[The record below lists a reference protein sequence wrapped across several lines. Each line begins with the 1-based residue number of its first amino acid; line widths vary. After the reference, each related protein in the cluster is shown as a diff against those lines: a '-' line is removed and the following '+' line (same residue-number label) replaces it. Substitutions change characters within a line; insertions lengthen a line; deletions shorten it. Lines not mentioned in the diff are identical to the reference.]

1 MKAVIQRVSFAEVTI
16 DHTETRRIEQGFLV
30 LLCVMKGDTIKQA
43 EFLAQKIA
51 DLRVF
56 SDEEDRMNRS
66 LGDINGDVL
75 VISNFT
81 LSADCKKGRRPS
93 FDQAASP
100 AEANALYEEFVRLLR
115 EKPLHQV
122 ETGAF
127 GADMQ
132 VHLNNDGPVTLVIDT
147 AQIGK

>member
-16 DHTETRRIEQGFLV
+16 DQKETRRIEQGLLV
-30 LLCVMKGDTIKQA
+30 LVCVMKGDTLAQA
-43 EFLAQKIA
+43 EFLAQKIV
-51 DLRVF
+51 DLRIF
-56 SDEEDRMNRS
+56 SDEQDKMNLS
-66 LGDINGDVL
+66 LQDIGGDVL

-93 FDQAASP
+93 FDQAAPP
-100 AEANALYEEFVRLLR
+100 AEAEALYQQLVRLLR
-115 EKPLHQV
+115 EKPIHRV
-122 ETGAF
+122 ETGEF

-132 VHLNNDGPVTLVIDT
+132 VHLNNDGPVTLMIDT